1 MARIAH
7 IAVKVEDIGRTS
19 KLYRDVF
26 GFAHTGTHITPAGA
40 ANEHTHTTQHLC
52 DGAIDLALVYYSEDH
67 GEPNALPAEGID
79 HIGIADSD
87 LAAAAERIKSNG
99 GEVIGAPGVEP
110 MKFRMPGGIIAEVI
124 SEGRFT
130 VDHLAKTASKGRQRM
145 LDAGRVPPEND
156 LTATAIDDPAQR
168 GEHAPLIA
176 SVALKVNDGE
186 GAARF
191 LKNAFG
197 FKDAVCHGLTDSN
210 SVCVT
215 DGAVIVEIVDLRL
228 AGAKESPSTHHFSI
242 DAGKIRTEQV
252 AATLRKLGCELNN
265 DRDTRTK
272 LFRMPGEAIASGI
285 VSDH

>member
-52 DGAIDLALVYYSEDH
+52 DGSIDLALVYYSEDH

-145 LDAGRVPPEND
+145 LDAGALFVAVVVASNLVGVLKDYRQRLLNVRLMLALRRALFD
-156 LTATAIDDPAQR
+156 RLAQHVE
-168 GEHAPLIA
+168 GFVKVHPLI
-176 SVALKVNDGE
+176 D
-186 GAARF
+186 
-191 LKNAFG
+191 
-197 FKDAVCHGLTDSN
+197 
-210 SVCVT
+210 
-215 DGAVIVEIVDLRL
+215 
-228 AGAKESPSTHHFSI
+228 P
-242 DAGKIRTEQV
+242 
-252 AATLRKLGCELNN
+252 
-265 DRDTRTK
+265 
-272 LFRMPGEAIASGI
+272 
-285 VSDH
+285 